1 MFKKRTILRKIT
13 NEGSP
18 CKIYVCLAGHDK
30 NDLSLLFRR
39 YTLTDNT
46 ELYGQFQQAVKTYKG
61 KTLYFSTFQIK
72 VRTLNDVIDWM
83 ISLNKPN
90 K

>member
-1 MFKKRTILRKIT
+1 MFKQRTILKKPT

-39 YTLTDNT
+39 YTLTENT
-46 ELYGQFQQAVKTYKG
+46 ELFDKFQTKVKTFKG
-61 KTLYFSTFQIK
+61 KTLYYSTFQIK
-72 VRTLNDVIDWM
+72 LSTLGEVINWM
-83 ISLNKPN
+83 KQFNK
-90 K
+90 